1 MNTQSDALRESPLQS
16 HGLVVISPG
25 RRLLWSVRRELWENR
40 SLYLA
45 PLAVAALF
53 IAGYLISTLR
63 MVSRIH
69 AGLGLNPLQ
78 QQQALEQPYTVA
90 ALLIMGATFIVSFFY
105 CLDALYGERR
115 DRSILFWKSLPV
127 SDLTTV
133 LSKFSIALVFLP
145 LVTFAITVVTWWVTL
160 LLSSLILLAGGQS
173 VAGLWSDLSLFQMSG
188 MLLYHLLAYHSLWWA
203 PIYAWLFL
211 VSAWARRTPFLWAVL
226 PPIAIA
232 AVEKIAFSSSH
243 FASMLGRRFSGG
255 GQSAGFEPGH
265 MSMVPLSQLGLGQ
278 FLINPGLWSGLLIAA
293 VFLAGAVRL
302 RRYREPI

>member
-1 MNTQSDALRESPLQS
+1 MNTQSDALRESPRES
-16 HGLVVISPG
+16 HIVAMISPG
-25 RRLLWSVRRELWENR
+25 RRMLWSLRRELWENR

-53 IAGYLISTLR
+53 IFGYLISALR
-63 MVSRIH
+63 LVSKIH
-69 AGLGLNPLQ
+69 AGLVLNPLQ
-78 QQQALEQPYTVA
+78 QQEALEQPYTFVA
-90 ALLIMGATFIVSFFY
+90 LFIMATTFIVSFFY

-133 LSKFSIALVFLP
+133 LSKVGIALVVLP
-145 LVTFAITVVTWWVTL
+145 LLTFAITVITWWVTL
-160 LLSSLILLAGGQS
+160 LLSSFILLAGGQG
-173 VAGLWSDLSLFQMSG
+173 VGELWSHLPLFQMSV

-211 VSAWARRTPFLWAVL
+211 ISAWARRAPFLWAIL
-226 PPIAIA
+226 PPVAIA
-232 AVEKIAFSSSH
+232 VVEKIAFNTSH
-243 FASMLGRRFSGG
+243 FGSMLARRFSGG

-265 MSMVPLSQLGLGQ
+265 MTMVPLTQLGLGQ
-278 FLINPGLWSGLLIAA
+278 FLLSPGLWSGLLVAA
-293 VFLAGAVRL
+293 ALLALAVRL